1 MRSMTPEVR
10 VGLLTIIAGFALL
23 YLSLKTAG
31 MTIFQRGEAMSFT
44 IYFNSVAGIEE
55 RAKVKLSGV
64 EIGYISGI
72 DLADS
77 KAKIIVSLT
86 RPADIRTDAMA
97 TIRTAGLLGERYIEI
112 VQGKKTSPLLK
123 NGETLTRTEDA
134 AEISEMMAKL
144 SGAMDDIKA
153 ITNSIKNAV
162 GTMEGEQSLK
172 NILKNMDLASANIEA
187 MLDENRTA
195 LKNTLSNFSTIS
207 NSFAKSAPA
216 LAENLDKMASGL
228 RGIIEEN
235 RENLTTGIANIKDV
249 SGEFGGLLKENREN
263 LKTTMDNVARASGK
277 IDSLISSIKNASS
290 SIENVASKVEKGEG
304 TVGKLMTDEAVYDN
318 LNSTLAGAKKFLNK
332 AEEITL
338 LVGIR
343 GERQTEFEQTKS
355 HVSLKLQP
363 REDKYYLM
371 EVAEDMRR
379 QDLST
384 TRNTINSLLFTVLM
398 AKRFSDLTLRA
409 GLIESSAGGGVDYH
423 LLGDK
428 VMASV
433 DMFNLSGYD
442 KTAQS
447 SQLKAQLR
455 WNAHKYI
462 YVYLGG
468 DELLNEKY
476 RSFLFGGGI
485 MFDENDLKLA
495 LGVL

>member
-10 VGLLTIIAGFALL
+10 VGLLTIIAGLALL

-77 KAKIIVSLT
+77 KAMITVSLT
-86 RPADIRTDAMA
+86 RPADIRADATA

-123 NGETLTRTEDA
+123 NGETLTRSEDA

-144 SGAMDDIKA
+144 SDAMDDIKA
-153 ITNSIKNAV
+153 ITRSIKNAV

-172 NILKNMDLASANIEA
+172 NILKNIDMASANLEA
-187 MLDENRTA
+187 MLDENRAA
-195 LKNTLSNFSTIS
+195 LKTTLSNFSTIS
-207 NSFAKSAPA
+207 ESFAKSAPA

-235 RENLTTGIANIKDV
+235 RENLATGIANIKDV
-249 SGEFGGLLKENREN
+249 SSEFGGLLKENREN

-277 IDSLISSIKNASS
+277 IDSLLASIKNAST

-318 LNSTLAGAKKFLNK
+318 LNNTLAGAKKFLNK

-343 GERQTEFEQTKS
+343 GERQTEFDQTKS
-355 HVSLKLQP
+355 HVSVKLQP
-363 REDKYYLM
+363 REDKYYLL
-371 EVAEDMRR
+371 EVSEDMRR

-409 GLIESSAGGGVDYH
+409 GLMESSAGGGLDYH
-423 LLGDK
+423 LFDDR
-428 VMASV
+428 VTASL
-433 DMFNLSGYD
+433 DLFNLSGYD

-455 WNAHKYI
+455 WNAHKYV

-476 RSFLFGGGI
+476 RSFLFGGGV

>member
-1 MRSMTPEVR
+1 MTPEVR

-86 RPADIRTDAMA
+86 RQADIRTDAMA

-172 NILKNMDLASANIEA
+172 NILKNIDLASANMEA
-187 MLDENRTA
+187 ILDENRTA

-235 RENLTTGIANIKDV
+235 RENLSAGIANIKDV
-249 SGEFGGLLKENREN
+249 SGEFGGMVKENREN
-263 LKTTMDNVARASGK
+263 LKTTMDNVARASAK
-277 IDSLISSIKNASS
+277 IDSLISSIKNAST
-290 SIENVASKVEKGEG
+290 SIENVAAKVEKGEG

-318 LNSTLAGAKKFLNK
+318 LNNTLAGAKKFLNK

-338 LVGIR
+338 MVGIR
-343 GERQTEFEQTKS
+343 GERQTEFDQTKS

-371 EVAEDMRR
+371 EVSEDMRR

-409 GLIESSAGGGVDYH
+409 GLIESSAGGGLDYY

-433 DMFNLSGYD
+433 DLFNLSGYD

-455 WNAHKYI
+455 WNAHKYV